1 MRLSRLALFAAAAV
15 VSLASAAQP
24 VAAAST
30 DAVDVINVR
39 AAQPKK
45 VYVDPLMYQ
54 RMQGAYK
61 LDDGRT
67 LHVTGKG
74 RKLYADLGDGPQEIV
89 HVGRDRFE
97 AVGKDVSVRF
107 DGAPFPDAVH
117 IRDDA
122 GRVLASSQR

>member
-1 MRLSRLALFAAAAV
+1 MRLSQLALFAAAAV
-15 VSLASAAQP
+15 VSLASTAQP
-24 VAAAST
+24 VTAT
-30 DAVDVINVR
+30 NPDVVNVY

-45 VYVDPLMYQ
+45 VYIDPLMYQ

-61 LDDGRT
+61 LEDGRT

-97 AVGKDVSVRF
+97 AVGRDLSVRF
-107 DGAPFPDAVH
+107 DGGPFPHTVH
-117 IRDDA
+117 IKDDA

>member
-1 MRLSRLALFAAAAV
+1 MRLSYLALFATAAV
-15 VSLASAAQP
+15 VSLGSAAQP
-24 VAAAST
+24 VTAANP
-30 DAVDVINVR
+30 DVVNVY

-45 VYVDPLMYQ
+45 VYIDPLMYQ

-61 LDDGRT
+61 LEDGRT

-97 AVGKDVSVRF
+97 AVGRDLSVRF
-107 DGAPFPDAVH
+107 DGGPFPHTVH
-117 IRDDA
+117 LKDDA

>member
-1 MRLSRLALFAAAAV
+1 MRLSHLALFAAAAV
-15 VSLASAAQP
+15 ISLGSAAQP
-24 VAAAST
+24 VTAT
-30 DAVDVINVR
+30 NPDVVNVHV
-39 AAQPKK
+39 AQPKK
-45 VYVDPLMYQ
+45 VYIDPLMYQ

-67 LHVTGKG
+67 LQVTGKG

-97 AVGKDVSVRF
+97 AVGRDLSVRF
-107 DGAPFPDAVH
+107 DGGPFPHTVH
-117 IRDDA
+117 LKDDG

>member
-1 MRLSRLALFAAAAV
+1 MRPSQLALFAAAAV
-15 VSLASAAQP
+15 VSLTSAAQP
-24 VAAAST
+24 VTATSP
-30 DAVDVINVR
+30 DVVNVQ

-89 HVGRDRFE
+89 HVGSDRFE
-97 AVGKDVSVRF
+97 AVGKDLSVRF
-107 DGAPFPDAVH
+107 DGGPFPHTVH
-117 IRDDA
+117 LRDDA

>member
-1 MRLSRLALFAAAAV
+1 MRLSHLTLFAAAAV

-24 VAAAST
+24 VTAT
-30 DAVDVINVR
+30 NPDVVNVQ

-45 VYVDPLMYQ
+45 VYIDPLMYQ

-61 LDDGRT
+61 LEDGRT

-97 AVGKDVSVRF
+97 AVGRDLSVRF
-107 DGAPFPDAVH
+107 EGGPFPHMVH
-117 IRDDA
+117 LKDDA